1 MRKSHYAFAAGL
13 ICAVTSATGA
23 VAQDLTVPTD
33 SSSPYDRAS
42 FCASVTLATAQT
54 QYRGK
59 PVSEVPQDLAVMFHM
74 WVDAATSEG
83 AKIGLSSDQVQGDI
97 DTKSKTIG
105 QMMDNQQTDQLG
117 PGLDLCSVRVP
128 N

>member
-13 ICAVTSATGA
+13 ICAATIA
-23 VAQDLTVPTD
+23 TDAAAQDLTVPTE

-74 WVDAATSEG
+74 WVDTATSEG
-83 AKIGLSSDQVQGDI
+83 AKIGMSGDQVQGDI
-97 DTKSKTIG
+97 ETKSKTIG
-105 QMMDNQQTDQLG
+105 QMMDNQQTAQLG
-117 PGLDLCSVRVP
+117 PGLDLCNVSVP